1 MFSDK
6 YLKNWYLLPVGRSAA
21 LIPTAYLEGEFAH
34 AGTPDIMQPR
44 RMAIPQG
51 RIAEH
56 DNENS
61 QSAHDC
67 IMNARIAAFAHENS
81 PMTDRVI
88 GALRKR
94 CLLAD

>member
-1 MFSDK
+1 MRTSAVRFGFLIFFGRIVGIARPTRIPSRPMFSDK

-21 LIPTAYLEGEFAH
+21 LIPPAYLEGEFAH
-34 AGTPDIMQPR
+34 AGTADMMQLR

-61 QSAHDC
+61 Q
-67 IMNARIAAFAHENS
+67 RRTIA
-81 PMTDRVI
+81 
-88 GALRKR
+88 
-94 CLLAD
+94 